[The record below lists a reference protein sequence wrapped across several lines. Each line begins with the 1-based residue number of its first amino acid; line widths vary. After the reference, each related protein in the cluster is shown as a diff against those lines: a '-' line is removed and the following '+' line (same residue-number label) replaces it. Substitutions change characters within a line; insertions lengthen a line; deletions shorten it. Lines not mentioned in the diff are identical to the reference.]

1 LAAAGLLRV
10 SELVKRAPV
19 TVLPTTTVEEA
30 VKTMYREGVG
40 SVIVVSPEGSVIGIF
55 TERDLVRVIGEGKPL
70 TTKIGDVMTKNPIT
84 ILEDEP
90 LTKAVILMAENR
102 IRHLPVVSRDGK
114 LKGVISARDVALV
127 FRKYVEEL
135 GEVSE

>member
-1 LAAAGLLRV
+1 MAAAAPLRV

-70 TTKIGDVMTKNPIT
+70 TTMIGDVMTKNPIT

-102 IRHLPVVSRDGK
+102 IRHLPVVGRDGK

-127 FRKYVEEL
+127 FKKYVEEL

>member
-1 LAAAGLLRV
+1 LAAAAPLRV

-19 TVLPTTTVEEA
+19 TVLPTTSVEEA
-30 VKTMYREGVG
+30 VKIMYREGVG
-40 SVIVVSPEGSVIGIF
+40 SVIVVSPDGSIIGIF

-70 TTKIGDVMTKNPIT
+70 ATMIGDVMTKNPII

-102 IRHLPVVSRDGK
+102 IRHLPVVGRDGK

-127 FRKYVEEL
+127 FKKYVEEL

>member
-1 LAAAGLLRV
+1 LATAGLLRV
-10 SELVKRAPV
+10 SELVKRVPV

-102 IRHLPVVSRDGK
+102 IRHLPVVGRDGK